1 MAKPGCGFQTKNRYR
16 FGWFSMKLKLV
27 GGDSAGV
34 VTAYYMISDAGKE
47 RDELDFEFLGNRTGQ
62 SYTLQTNI
70 YKGGIGGREMR
81 HMLWFDPTKDFH
93 TYSFLWNDHQIVG
106 MFSSPIAGSLWIECP
121 LGCTKTQMQL
131 KTSSRMRSQCTC
143 FQAFA
148 PFVSTYKDFHVEA
161 CQWED
166 PYPACVST
174 TQNWWDQYDAWILS
188 DGQKVD
194 FSWVGRN
201 LVIYDY
207 CTDTTRYPKLP
218 AECSSSDVGL
228 HRQGSTL
235 KHVS

>member
-1 MAKPGCGFQTKNRYR
+1 MAKPGCSFQTKNRYR

-34 VTAYYMISDAGKE
+34 VTAYYMISDTGKE
-47 RDELDFEFLGNRTGQ
+47 RDELVFEFLGNRTGQ

-93 TYSFLWNDHQIVG
+93 TYSFLWNDHQIVLCG
-106 MFSSPIAGSLWIECP
+106 Y
-121 LGCTKTQMQL
+121 TK
-131 KTSSRMRSQCTC
+131 
-143 FQAFA
+143 
-148 PFVSTYKDFHVEA
+148 
-161 CQWED
+161 
-166 PYPACVST
+166 

-207 CTDTTRYPKLP
+207 CRDTTRYPKLP
-218 AECSSSDVGL
+218 AECSELKSITCFSGILQFLSISDVKQVL
-228 HRQGSTL
+228 E
-235 KHVS
+235 VI